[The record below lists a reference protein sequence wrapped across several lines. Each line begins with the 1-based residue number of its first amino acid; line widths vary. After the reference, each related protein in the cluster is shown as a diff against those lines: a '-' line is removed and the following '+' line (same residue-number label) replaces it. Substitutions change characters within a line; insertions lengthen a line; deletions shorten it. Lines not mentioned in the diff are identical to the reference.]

1 MILSVVLYLTT
12 FIAGVSIL
20 WAESRWRSFLPA
32 MIVDWI
38 LLAISASFVVPVAV
52 LFGLHCYLSW
62 IGVTTY
68 DFIMDKR
75 IKESRERNAIEKSQN
90 VTENGPF
97 SRSNKVGIEVDEVIF
112 QPPVDL
118 QTIVYQGTS

>member
-1 MILSVVLYLTT
+1 
-12 FIAGVSIL
+12 
-20 WAESRWRSFLPA
+20 